1 MKPLLRR
8 SSTLVTEAR
17 AEIQYKRVKRNERKL
32 YFCINTE
39 SNSRNV
45 TKSLIQLFRILDEY
59 RIGIISLR
67 NVSKL
72 NKVIVSA
79 VIADL

>member
-17 AEIQYKRVKRNERKL
+17 AEIQHKRVKRNERKL

-39 SNSRNV
+39 LNSRNV
-45 TKSLIQLFRILDEY
+45 TKALIHLFRILDEY

-67 NVSKL
+67 NVTKL
-72 NKVIVSA
+72 CQVS
-79 VIADL
+79 L